1 MAAPLVVAHAAA
13 AGEAPAN
20 TLAGVRAA
28 LASADAIEIDL
39 RLCADGAP
47 VLLHDETLDRTTD
60 LSGPVREASL
70 AQLARADAGGGEPV
84 PAFDEALALVA
95 GRVPVFCE
103 LKAARDRHAEGEA
116 LLDAVL
122 AAVRRHGAERR
133 VELHSFDHVLVE
145 RARRLAPDVE
155 TAFIAQPLPPAEV
168 DALCARA
175 AAHGIGALS
184 LEHTAADADAA
195 AMARRHGVRLRAWTA
210 DAPAHWRRLA
220 EAGVDGVITNHPAR
234 LRAWLHAGRFAQCA
248 PRPL

>member
-47 VLLHDETLDRTTD
+47 VLLHDETLERTTN

-70 AQLARADAGGGEPV
+70 ARLARADAGGGEPV
-84 PAFDEALALVA
+84 PALDEALALVA
-95 GRVPVFCE
+95 GRIPVLCE
-103 LKAARDRHAEGEA
+103 LKAARDRRAEGEA

-122 AAVRRHGAERR
+122 DAVRRHGAERR
-133 VELHSFDHVLVE
+133 VELHSFDHALVE
-145 RARRLAPDVE
+145 RARRLAPEVGAAYIVPPA
-155 TAFIAQPLPPAEV
+155 TAAEV

-184 LEHTAADADAA
+184 LEHTAADADATA
-195 AMARRHGVRLRAWTA
+195 AARRHGVRLRAWTA
-210 DAPAHWRRLA
+210 DAPAQWRRLA
-220 EAGVDGVITNHPAR
+220 DAGVDGIITNRPAE
-234 LRAWLHAGRFAQCA
+234 LRAWLRS
-248 PRPL
+248 R

>member
-20 TLAGVRAA
+20 TLAGVRAS
-28 LASADAIEIDL
+28 LAGAGAIEIDL

-70 AQLARADAGGGEPV
+70 ARLARADAGGGEPV
-84 PAFDEALALVA
+84 PALDEALALVA
-95 GRVPVFCE
+95 GRIPVFCE
-103 LKAARDRHAEGEA
+103 LKAAHDHRAEGEA

-122 AAVRRHGAERR
+122 DAVRRRGAERWT
-133 VELHSFDHVLVE
+133 ELHSFDHALVE
-145 RARRLAPDVE
+145 RARRLAPEVGAAYIVPPA
-155 TAFIAQPLPPAEV
+155 TAAEV

-184 LEHTAADADAA
+184 LEHTAADAEAVA
-195 AMARRHGVRLRAWTA
+195 TARRHGLLLRAWTA
-210 DAPAHWRRLA
+210 DEPAQWRRLMD
-220 EAGVDGVITNHPAR
+220 AGVDGIITNRPAG
-234 LRAWLHAGRFAQCA
+234 LRAWLRSG
-248 PRPL
+248 

>member
-1 MAAPLVVAHAAA
+1 MAAPLVIAHAAA

-28 LASADAIEIDL
+28 LESADAVEIDL

-47 VLLHDETLDRTTD
+47 VLLHDETLERTTD

-84 PAFDEALALVA
+84 PALDEALALVA
-95 GRVPVFCE
+95 GRIPVLCE
-103 LKAARDRHAEGEA
+103 LKDEPEHRAEGEA
-116 LLDAVL
+116 LLDAAL
-122 AAVRRHGAERR
+122 AVIRGRGAEGWTA
-133 VELHSFDHVLVE
+133 LHSFDHALME

-155 TAFIAQPLPPAEV
+155 AAFIAPPLPPAELE
-168 DALCARA
+168 ALCARA

-184 LEHTAADADAA
+184 LEHTAVDAEAVA
-195 AMARRHGVRLRAWTA
+195 TAHRHGLRLWAWTA

-220 EAGVDGVITNHPAR
+220 AAGADGIITNHPAR
-234 LRAWLHAGRFAQCA
+234 LRAWLRS
-248 PRPL
+248 R

>member
-20 TLAGVRAA
+20 TLAGVRAS
-28 LASADAIEIDL
+28 LAGAGAIEIDL

-70 AQLARADAGGGEPV
+70 ARLARADAGGGEPV
-84 PAFDEALALVA
+84 PALDEALALVA
-95 GRVPVFCE
+95 GRIPMFCE
-103 LKAARDRHAEGEA
+103 LKVAPARRAEGET

-122 AAVRRHGAERR
+122 DAIRHRGAERWT
-133 VELHSFDHVLVE
+133 ELHSFDHALVE
-145 RARRLAPDVE
+145 RARRLAPEV
-155 TAFIAQPLPPAEV
+155 AAAYIVPPAAAEL

-184 LEHTAADADAA
+184 LEHTAADAEAVA
-195 AMARRHGVRLRAWTA
+195 TARRHGLLLRAWTA
-210 DAPAHWRRLA
+210 DEPAHWRRLA
-220 EAGVDGVITNHPAR
+220 DAGVDGIITNHPAG
-234 LRAWLHAGRFAQCA
+234 LRAWLRSG
-248 PRPL
+248 